1 MEQEKKEYKV
11 PVVFGDMVK
20 FTQADMQQFLMEC
33 SAGGKFRT
41 VSDERLAGL
50 MCKHDGTQ
58 LMKIGIPTRFTV
70 RDWKGRPRYNAIG
83 RVKRGGGKG
92 QARYQRVGKG
102 TEARMPWNTKVV
114 VSGCGPFEHDATL
127 QYLRIDVARLFEAAP
142 GGTAL
147 ILVDS
152 LTNTLGEP
160 VTMQEIIVSYLDRSG
175 LKTTTADWEPCELV
189 PSERHSGYYEATVR
203 AKPEALCFIGHAH
216 VLVAV
221 SPSKADIGLAV

>member
-11 PVVFGDMVK
+11 PVVFGNMVN
-20 FTQADMQQFLMEC
+20 FTKAEMQQFLMDC
-33 SAGGKFRT
+33 AGGGKFRT

-58 LMKIGIPTRFTV
+58 LMKIGIPAPFTV
-70 RDWKGRPRYNAIG
+70 KDWKSRRRWVATS
-83 RVKRGGGKG
+83 RVKRGSGKG
-92 QARYQRVGKG
+92 RVRGQRVGEG
-102 TEARMPWNTKVV
+102 SSTNLPWNTKVV

-127 QYLRIDVARLFEAAP
+127 TYLRLDVARLFEAAT

-147 ILVDS
+147 ISADS
-152 LTNTLGEP
+152 LTDIFGESF
-160 VTMQEIIVSYLDRSG
+160 TMQDITVAYLARCG
-175 LKTTTADWEPCELV
+175 LKSTVDDWEPSELV
-189 PSERHSGYYEATVR
+189 PSEKHPGYYEGTIR

-221 SPSKADIGLAV
+221 PPSKADIGLAI